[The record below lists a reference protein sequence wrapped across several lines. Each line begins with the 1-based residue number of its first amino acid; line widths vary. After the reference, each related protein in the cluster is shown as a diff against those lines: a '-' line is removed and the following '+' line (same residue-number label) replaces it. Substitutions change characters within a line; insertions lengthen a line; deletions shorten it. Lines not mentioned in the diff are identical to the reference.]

1 MTTQHS
7 LWLIDDDPALRLILE
22 DTFCDAGLT
31 VHPFSNAKG
40 AWVKLNEV
48 LKGQQP
54 SDSLP
59 DVILTDIRMPMMDGL
74 SFSQWMQNNFP
85 QLPVIIMTAHSD
97 LKSAVDSYE
106 TGAFEY
112 LPKPFDLD
120 QAVLVIKKAIQSNP
134 AARKEAT
141 AQTQAEKIVTP
152 TTTQTGSQPTD
163 SHLSTTSVASC
174 TDSIPNTNK
183 QSKNAKQNTTQT
195 TPTDTTKI
203 TTDKA
208 QSIAIPAD
216 TNQINKTNKPS
227 KTNSNRSKTNNSKIQ
242 PDSTTPIIGQSVAMQ
257 TVFRAI
263 GRLASSPITV
273 LITGESGT
281 GKELVAGALHQNSPR
296 SKKPF
301 IALNMAAIP
310 QELIESELFG
320 HEKGAFTGA
329 TTQRQGR
336 FEQANGGTLFLDEI
350 GDMPFSTQ
358 TRLLRVLANGEFFR
372 VGGQQPIK
380 VDVRIIAATH
390 QNLEQLVKE
399 GKFREDLFYR
409 LNVIRLPLPPLRDR
423 PDDIAELVDFF
434 MAKAAKEMNTDK
446 KQLSTEAMHIMQ
458 AFDWPGNV
466 RQLENACRW
475 ITVMATGDLLTI
487 EDLPPDLTE
496 FAKRYL
502 TQQIQQEHIAT
513 QSESNNNTA
522 RDIDVTNNS
531 AINNNGG
538 INNSDVTTII
548 DNLNNQILATPA
560 QTDATKSLA
569 KNLAFIDTPSSVK
582 AQHLPDINTQSSQ
595 QNWQQQLRTWATNA
609 LNAGQ
614 TDILQQAAP
623 EFETV
628 LIEVA
633 LNHSK
638 GRKGDASELLGWGR
652 NTLTRKIKL
661 LGLNDNI
668 DNR

>member
-1 MTTQHS
+1 MTTKHS

-22 DTFCDAGLT
+22 DTFNDAGLE
-31 VHPFSNAKG
+31 VQAFSNAKG
-40 AWVKLNEV
+40 AWAKLNDI
-48 LKGQQP
+48 LNNHQNQA
-54 SDSLP
+54 SLP

-74 SFSQWMQNNFP
+74 SFSQWMNKNFP
-85 QLPVIIMTAHSD
+85 GLPVIIMTAHSD
-97 LKSAVDSYE
+97 LKSAVDSYD

-120 QAVLVIKKAIQSNP
+120 HAVTIVKKAISTSPKASAHKSEDKPVAVSVPEADESATLETPTASNF
-134 AARKEAT
+134 ASTKATKAT
-141 AQTQAEKIVTP
+141 AP
-152 TTTQTGSQPTD
+152 
-163 SHLSTTSVASC
+163 
-174 TDSIPNTNK
+174 
-183 QSKNAKQNTTQT
+183 
-195 TPTDTTKI
+195 
-203 TTDKA
+203 
-208 QSIAIPAD
+208 
-216 TNQINKTNKPS
+216 KPS
-227 KTNSNRSKTNNSKIQ
+227 KPEGVQSS
-242 PDSTTPIIGQSVAMQ
+242 PIIGQSPAMQ

-296 SKKPF
+296 QKKPF

-310 QELIESELFG
+310 HELIESELFG

-372 VGGQQPIK
+372 VGGQKPIK

-409 LNVIRLPLPPLRDR
+409 LNVIRLPLPPLRAR
-423 PDDIAELVDFF
+423 ADDIPELIEFF
-434 MAKAAKEMNTDK
+434 MSKAATEMNTDK
-446 KQLSTEAMHIMQ
+446 KQLSPEALHIMQ

-475 ITVMATGDLLTI
+475 ITVMATGEILGI

-496 FAKRYL
+496 FAQRYL
-502 TQQIQQEHIAT
+502 TDQQQLSAQQLSPHDAD
-513 QSESNNNTA
+513 NNPSPSILPA
-522 RDIDVTNNS
+522 V
-531 AINNNGG
+531 
-538 INNSDVTTII
+538 
-548 DNLNNQILATPA
+548 NLNTTPASEPLASNLEVSSSLPTTNLAAGNLTNGNLTAGAYGHNRPLDWKSQLQTWATTALNQGKTEILQLATP
-560 QTDATKSLA
+560 
-569 KNLAFIDTPSSVK
+569 
-582 AQHLPDINTQSSQ
+582 
-595 QNWQQQLRTWATNA
+595 
-609 LNAGQ
+609 
-614 TDILQQAAP
+614 
-623 EFETV
+623 EFEKV
-628 LIEVA
+628 LITVA
-633 LNHSK
+633 LEHTK
-638 GRKGDASELLGWGR
+638 GRKGEAADLLGWGR

-661 LGLNDNI
+661 LGI
-668 DNR
+668 TESSRSS